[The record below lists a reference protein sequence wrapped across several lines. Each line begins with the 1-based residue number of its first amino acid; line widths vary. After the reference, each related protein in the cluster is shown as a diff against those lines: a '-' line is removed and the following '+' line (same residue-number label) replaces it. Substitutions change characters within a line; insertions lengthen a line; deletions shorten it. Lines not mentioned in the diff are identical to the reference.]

1 MNTKVRRTPALPPRG
16 GPLTRYFSRLL
27 RPRPTMTL
35 RFPNPSRNFDAP
47 RNGVG
52 FYGHDGVFEIRFFV
66 EAAALAGSASRDAG
80 LSEDQC
86 LRAFDSLREPIEE
99 AARKAYVSSG
109 RNSYVLRV
117 ADIR

>member
-1 MNTKVRRTPALPPRG
+1 
-16 GPLTRYFSRLL
+16 
-27 RPRPTMTL
+27 MTL

-66 EAAALAGSASRDAG
+66 EAAALAGGASLGSG

-86 LRAFDSLREPIEE
+86 LRAFDTLRDPIEA

-109 RNSYVLRV
+109 RNSYVLRA
-117 ADIR
+117 ADLR